1 MRKYSISHFPKLR
14 NSQKMTIYQMNW
26 EKLAQTLT
34 HPRPIVEKKKQ
45 QLWSPTT
52 FSIDGRKKSNALW
65 TDLLV
70 FDVDENNDYGGVED
84 RLLGAGLSYI
94 MHTTISHTKTH
105 HKFRV
110 IIPLEEPVYH
120 NKTDEYAIWP
130 YYYARAMK
138 WWKINIGNEIDE
150 VCKDVSRAYFVSYGE
165 GNPDYWSS
173 WGVGKSLC
181 FKEQATMDMEEEV
194 QRRNQ
199 EELEKKIQA
208 KKEENYRVNRLRNF
222 SHTDWKKVLYD
233 NLRDDPGYR
242 LTLAT
247 NLGCKI
253 QSGRAEGFNC
263 PECGRNDATFFYLS
277 PIPYSS
283 GFCGHRNSCGDQPGK
298 CNSFSLYRIA
308 KDNGLA

>member
-14 NSQKMTIYQMNW
+14 NSQKMTIYQMTW

-70 FDVDENNDYGGVED
+70 FDVDENNDYGEVKKQLQDLGV
-84 RLLGAGLSYI
+84 AFI
-94 MHTTISHTKTH
+94 MHTTNSHTTSL

-110 IIPLEEPVYH
+110 ILALEEQVDH
-120 NKTDEYAIWP
+120 NSQELELWPFYYSRAIEY
-130 YYYARAMK
+130 
-138 WWKINIGNEIDE
+138 WKKNIGNEIDE

-165 GNPDYWSS
+165 GNPNYWSDWS
-173 WGVGKSLC
+173 PGKAVSFLELA
-181 FKEQATMDMEEEV
+181 KMDLQEELE
-194 QRRNQ
+194 RRNQ

>member
-1 MRKYSISHFPKLR
+1 MWPLDRD
-14 NSQKMTIYQMNW
+14 W
-26 EKLAQTLT
+26 ET
-34 HPRPIVEKKKQ
+34 
-45 QLWSPTT
+45 
-52 FSIDGRKKSNALW
+52 
-65 TDLLV
+65 
-70 FDVDENNDYGGVED
+70 
-84 RLLGAGLSYI
+84 
-94 MHTTISHTKTH
+94 
-105 HKFRV
+105 
-110 IIPLEEPVYH
+110 
-120 NKTDEYAIWP
+120 
-130 YYYARAMK
+130 
-138 WWKINIGNEIDE
+138 NIGNEIDE
-150 VCKDVSRAYFVSYGE
+150 VCKDVSRAYFISYGE
-165 GNPDYWSS
+165 GNPNYWSDWS
-173 WGVGKSLC
+173 PGKAVSFLELA
-181 FKEQATMDMEEEV
+181 KMDLQEELE
-194 QRRNQ
+194 RRNQ
-199 EELEKKIQA
+199 EELERKIQA

>member
-14 NSQKMTIYQMNW
+14 NSQKMTIYQMTW

-70 FDVDENNDYGGVED
+70 FDVDENNDYGEVKK
-84 RLLGAGLSYI
+84 RLQDLGLAFI
-94 MHTTISHTKTH
+94 MHTTNSHTTEH

-110 IIPLEEPVYH
+110 VLALEEQVDH
-120 NKTDEYAIWP
+120 NSQELELWP
-130 YYYARAMK
+130 FYYARAIEY
-138 WWKINIGNEIDE
+138 WKKNIGNEIDE

-165 GNPDYWSS
+165 GNPNYWSDWS
-173 WGVGKSLC
+173 PGKAVSFLELA
-181 FKEQATMDMEEEV
+181 KMDLQEELE
-194 QRRNQ
+194 RRNQ

-263 PECGRNDATFFYLS
+263 PDCGRNDATFFYLS

>member
-14 NSQKMTIYQMNW
+14 NSQKMTIFQLTW
-26 EKLAQTLT
+26 EKLAKTLT

-52 FSIDGRKKSNALW
+52 FSIDGRKKKNALW

-70 FDVDENNDYGGVED
+70 FDVDENNDYGEVKKRLQDLGV
-84 RLLGAGLSYI
+84 AFI
-94 MHTTISHTKTH
+94 MHTTNSHTTTL

-110 IIPLEEPVYH
+110 ILALEEQVDH
-120 NKTDEYAIWP
+120 NSPDLELWP
-130 YYYARAMK
+130 FYYARAIEY
-138 WWKINIGNEIDE
+138 WKKNIGNEIDE

-165 GNPDYWSS
+165 GNPNYWSDWS
-173 WGVGKSLC
+173 PGKAVSFLELA
-181 FKEQATMDMEEEV
+181 KMDLQEELE
-194 QRRNQ
+194 RRNQ
-199 EELEKKIQA
+199 EELERKIQA
-208 KKEENYRVNRLRNF
+208 QKDEDYRTNRLRNF

-233 NLRDDPGYR
+233 NLKNDPGYR

-298 CNSFSLYRIA
+298 CTSFSLYRLA

>member
-1 MRKYSISHFPKLR
+1 
-14 NSQKMTIYQMNW
+14 MTIYQMTW

-70 FDVDENNDYGGVED
+70 FDVDENNDYGEVKKQLQDLGV
-84 RLLGAGLSYI
+84 AFI
-94 MHTTISHTKTH
+94 MHTTNSHTTSL

-110 IIPLEEPVYH
+110 ILALEEQVDH
-120 NKTDEYAIWP
+120 NSQELELWPFYYSRAIEY
-130 YYYARAMK
+130 
-138 WWKINIGNEIDE
+138 WKKNIGNEIDE
-150 VCKDVSRAYFVSYGE
+150 VCKDVSRAYFISYGE
-165 GNPDYWSS
+165 GNPNYWSDWS
-173 WGVGKSLC
+173 PGKAVSFLELA
-181 FKEQATMDMEEEV
+181 KMDLQEELE
-194 QRRNQ
+194 RRNQ

>member
-14 NSQKMTIYQMNW
+14 NSQKMTIYQMTW

-52 FSIDGRKKSNALW
+52 FSIDGRKKANALW

-70 FDVDENNDYGGVED
+70 FDVDENNDYGEVKKQLQDLGV
-84 RLLGAGLSYI
+84 AFI
-94 MHTTISHTKTH
+94 MHTTNSHTTSL

-110 IIPLEEPVYH
+110 ILALEEQVDH
-120 NKTDEYAIWP
+120 NSQELELWPFYYSRAIEY
-130 YYYARAMK
+130 
-138 WWKINIGNEIDE
+138 WKKNIGNEIDE

-165 GNPDYWSS
+165 GNPNYWSDWS
-173 WGVGKSLC
+173 PGKAVSFLELA
-181 FKEQATMDMEEEV
+181 KMDLQEELE
-194 QRRNQ
+194 RRNQ

>member
-70 FDVDENNDYGGVED
+70 FDVDENNDYGEVKKRLQDLGV
-84 RLLGAGLSYI
+84 AYI
-94 MHTTISHTKTH
+94 MHTTNSHTTDI

-110 IIPLEEPVYH
+110 VLALEEQVDH
-120 NKTDEYAIWP
+120 NSQELELWP
-130 YYYARAMK
+130 FYYARAIEY
-138 WWKINIGNEIDE
+138 WKKNIGNEIDE

-165 GNPDYWSS
+165 GNPHYWSDWS
-173 WGVGKSLC
+173 PGKAVSFLELA
-181 FKEQATMDMEEEV
+181 KMDLQEELE
-194 QRRNQ
+194 RRNQ

-208 KKEENYRVNRLRNF
+208 KKEENYRTNRLRNF

-263 PECGRNDATFFYLS
+263 PDCGRNDATFFYLS